1 MTSAIWKA
9 TEIEA
14 LGPVDNLNFAYHLH
28 CAHRARTPGGLDLG
42 IPDQNSTTDYKLYT
56 TTLCRTANPTST
68 ALAVGVLQVARTAQS
83 PGVGSGRSV

>member
-28 CAHRARTPGGLDLG
+28 CAHRTHTRRSLDFG
-42 IPDQNSTTDYKLYT
+42 ISDQISTTDYKLYT
-56 TTLCRTANPTST
+56 TALCRTENPTST

-83 PGVGSGRSV
+83 PGVGTGRSV